1 MTPPPAPPTL
11 PMAEARKI
19 VGDLFTPRA
28 PVYWADFLLN
38 AIAGW
43 TAFVLV
49 VCASA
54 FSLAEFLL
62 LTVAFVC
69 LYRAVIFIHELTHL
83 KTDTFLAF
91 RVVWNLLA
99 GFPLLVPSF
108 TYTGVHADH
117 HAPKLYGTREDGEYF
132 PFVLAGP
139 TRILLWLGTMFLAPV
154 VFAVRSL
161 VLTPIS
167 YVIPSLRTFLWERL
181 SSLALDPEWKR
192 PPPRSRDGSW
202 WRLQEFLTFAY
213 AATLAALLATNRLP
227 LRMLG
232 VWYAVAAFILVTNA
246 VRTLAATHCYRNPGD
261 HALEFAEQV
270 LDSVTIPG
278 NPITTG
284 LWAPVGLRYHATH
297 HLFPGLPY
305 HNLGKAHRRLMKA
318 LPDNSPYRLTLRR
331 GLLDGLTGMWKDAS
345 AVRAARVAGATSSQ
359 ES

>member
-1 MTPPPAPPTL
+1 MTPLPAPPIF

-19 VGDLFTPRA
+19 VGDLFTPS
-28 PVYWADFLLN
+28 PLVYWADFLLN
-38 AIAGW
+38 ATAGW

-49 VCASA
+49 VHAIV
-54 FSLAEFLL
+54 FSLAQFLF
-62 LTVAFVC
+62 LTVAFFC

-83 KTDTFLAF
+83 KSGTFMVF
-91 RVVWNLLA
+91 RVAWHLLA

-108 TYTGVHADH
+108 SYTGVHADH

-132 PFVLAGP
+132 AFVLAGP
-139 TRILLWLGTMFLAPV
+139 MRILLWPGTMLLAPV

-167 YVIPSLRTFLWERL
+167 YVIPSLRTILWERL
-181 SSLALDPEWKR
+181 SSLALDPDWKR
-192 PPPRSRDGSW
+192 PPPRARDGSW
-202 WRLQEFLTFAY
+202 WRLQEFMTFAY
-213 AATLAALLATNRLP
+213 AATLAALLVTDRLP
-227 LRMLG
+227 LRMLA
-232 VWYAVAAFILVTNA
+232 VWFTVAAFILVTNA
-246 VRTLAATHCYRNPGD
+246 LRTLAATHCYRNPGD
-261 HALEFAEQV
+261 HVLEFAEQV
-270 LDSVTIPG
+270 LDSVTVPG

-318 LPDNSPYRLTLRR
+318 LPDDSPYRLTLRR
-331 GLLDGLTGMWKDAS
+331 SLLDGLTRVWKDAN
-345 AVRAARVAGATSSQ
+345 AARAGRIAGATSAQ